1 MLEALRGEKFQRA
14 NRWAKKHSPRHN
26 MRGRNKHHM
35 TNACKGGKSV
45 PSNLLLMK
53 KDRHATLHKV
63 FRNMSWEEI
72 GDALY
77 SIFGQRNPQK
87 CYEIVQRVSR
97 MKGRVA

>member
-14 NRWAKKHSPRHN
+14 NRWAKKHKPRK
-26 MRGRNKHHM
+26 MRGTNKHHM

-45 PSNLLLMK
+45 PSNLLTMK
-53 KDRHATLHKV
+53 KERHSSLHRV

-72 GDALY
+72 GDALF
-77 SIFGQRNPQK
+77 SIFGQRDPQR